1 MNRFA
6 GLLLLGVLVLPG
18 AGCKKKTKT
27 TGAAGSAAAGAAGGA
42 SALPPLTAD
51 PDPGTITP
59 KDLPPF
65 ESVKFRML
73 AKRDATGWP
82 EWDLYNLGTKPITF
96 VAIYAYAYDASG
108 KQLARTQ
115 VPLSWNGKLDPGGK
129 TDFPADV
136 GGDQL
141 TAAAV
146 AFDACYTAMRY
157 DGAPDQV
164 SDDSRCPDQKPKNK

>member
-1 MNRFA
+1 MNRLEVV
-6 GLLLLGVLVLPG
+6 GLLSSALLIAG
-18 AGCKKKTKT
+18 AGCKKKTT
-27 TGAAGSAAAGAAGGA
+27 DGAPDPAGKATGGA
-42 SALPPLTAD
+42 TLPALTAD
-51 PDPGTITP
+51 PDPGQITP
-59 KDLPPF
+59 KELPPM

-82 EWDLYNLGTKPITF
+82 EWDLYNLGTKPISF

-108 KQLARTQ
+108 KQLARTS

-141 TAAAV
+141 TPAAV
-146 AFDACYTAMRY
+146 SFDACYGGMKY
-157 DGAPDQV
+157 DGAADQV
-164 SDDSRCPDQKPKNK
+164 RDDNRCPEQKPKGK

>member
-1 MNRFA
+1 M
-6 GLLLLGVLVLPG
+6 
-18 AGCKKKTKT
+18 
-27 TGAAGSAAAGAAGGA
+27 
-42 SALPPLTAD
+42 
-51 PDPGTITP
+51 
-59 KDLPPF
+59 

-82 EWDLYNLGTKPITF
+82 EWELYNLGTKPISF

-108 KQLARTQ
+108 KQIARTS

-146 AFDACYTAMRY
+146 SFDACYGGMKY
-157 DGAPDQV
+157 DGAADQV
-164 SDDSRCPDQKPKNK
+164 RDDNRCPDQKPKGK

>member
-1 MNRFA
+1 MNRFILISTA
-6 GLLLLGVLVLPG
+6 LLIAG
-18 AGCKKKTKT
+18 AGCKKKSTD
-27 TGAAGSAAAGAAGGA
+27 GAPDPAGKATAGA
-42 SALPPLTAD
+42 SLPALTAD
-51 PDPGTITP
+51 PDPGAITP
-59 KDLPPF
+59 KELPPM

-82 EWDLYNLGTKPITF
+82 EWELYNLGTKPISF

-108 KQLARTQ
+108 KQIARTS

-146 AFDACYTAMRY
+146 SFDACYGGMKY
-157 DGAPDQV
+157 DGAADQV
-164 SDDSRCPDQKPKNK
+164 RDDNRCPDQKPKGK

>member
-18 AGCKKKTKT
+18 AGCTKKTKT

-42 SALPPLTAD
+42 SALPPLD
-51 PDPGTITP
+51 SI
-59 KDLPPF
+59 
-65 ESVKFRML
+65 KFRML

-82 EWDLYNLGTKPITF
+82 EWDLYNLGTKPISF

-129 TDFPADV
+129 TDFPAEV

-146 AFDACYTAMRY
+146 AFDACYTSVKY
-157 DGAPDQV
+157 DGAADEV
-164 SDDSRCPDQKPKNK
+164 RDDNRCPEQKPKGK

>member
-1 MNRFA
+1 MTKFS
-6 GLLLLGVLVLPG
+6 GLLLGALVIAG
-18 AGCKKKTKT
+18 AGCKKKSHEP
-27 TGAAGSAAAGAAGGA
+27 GAAGSAAGGAGGGEK
-42 SALPPLTAD
+42 LPPLTAD

-73 AKRDATGWP
+73 AKRDDTGWP
-82 EWDLYNLGTKPITF
+82 NWDLYNLGTKPIAF

-108 KQLARTQ
+108 KQLARTS

-129 TDFPADV
+129 TDFSADV

-146 AFDACYTAMRY
+146 SFDACYGGIKF
-157 DGAPDQV
+157 DGAADQIR
-164 SDDSRCPDQKPKNK
+164 DDNRCPDQKPKGK